1 MRIYDSKD
9 MEAVRSRLSRKAAVE
24 DDVIETVRG
33 IIADVVRRGDEALFE
48 YTKRFDGFELSDDN
62 IRVSQKEFD
71 DAYAAVPKDLLETL
85 KKSADNIEAFHEL
98 QKRDH
103 YERSVGGAVTGR
115 IVRPMQ
121 RAGVYVP
128 GGKAAYPSSVLMNI
142 IPAKIAGVEQIV
154 MVTPPGKTGVI
165 EPLTLVAAHLAGAD
179 MILKIGGA
187 QAVAALAYGTKSVP
201 KVDIITGPGN
211 AYVAAAKR
219 EVYGVVGIDM
229 IAGPS
234 EVLIV
239 ADGSANPA
247 YVAADFLSQAEH
259 DEKAASV
266 LLTPDR
272 ALAERAAAEIERQ
285 LDELPRRDI
294 SAKSVAGYGTIVVTA
309 SLDEAFDIANS
320 IAPEHLEILTEN
332 PRQQLEQVKN
342 AGAVFLG
349 SYSPE
354 PLGDY
359 FAGPNHVLPTS
370 GTARFSSA
378 LSVDVFTKTINYVNY
393 DKESLAACYK
403 DIDRFA
409 KAEGL
414 TAHAKSAAIRFA
426 EEETR

>member
-1 MRIYDSKD
+1 MIKIYDSKD
-9 MEAVRSRLSRKAAVE
+9 IESVRNRLSRKAMVE
-24 DDVIETVRG
+24 DSVLDAVRN
-33 IIADVVRRGDEALFE
+33 IIRGVVERGDEALFE
-48 YTKRFDGFELSDDN
+48 YTKRFDGFELNANN
-62 IRVSQKEFD
+62 IRVTQDEI
-71 DAYAAVPKDLLETL
+71 DAAYRNIPADLLETL
-85 KKSADNIEAFHEL
+85 KKSAENISAFHEL
-98 QKRDH
+98 QKKEG
-103 YERSVGGAVTGR
+103 YERSLDGAVTGR
-115 IVRPMQ
+115 IVLPMQ

-165 EPLTLVAAHLAGAD
+165 EPLTLVAAHMAGAD
-179 MILKIGGA
+179 QILKIGGA
-187 QAVAALAYGTKSVP
+187 QAVAALAYGTQSVS

-234 EVLIV
+234 EVLII
-239 ADGSANPA
+239 ADSSANPA
-247 YVAADFLSQAEH
+247 FVAADFLSQAEH

-272 ALAERAAAEIERQ
+272 ALAERAAEQIERQ
-285 LDELPRRDI
+285 LTDLPRRDI
-294 SAKSVAGYGTIVVTA
+294 AAQSVEDYGTIVVTA
-309 SLDEAFDIANS
+309 SIDEAFDIANS
-320 IAPEHLEILTEN
+320 IAPEHLEILTTKPKSDLN
-332 PRQQLEQVKN
+332 RVRN

-349 SYSPE
+349 EFSPE

-370 GTARFSSA
+370 GTARFSSP
-378 LSVDVFTKTINYVNY
+378 LSVDAFTKTMNYVYY
-393 DKESLAACYK
+393 DKQGLAGCYQ
-403 DIDRFA
+403 DINRFA

-414 TAHAKSAAIRFA
+414 TAHARSATIRF
-426 EEETR
+426 EEEK

>member
-1 MRIYDSKD
+1 MIKIYDSKD
-9 MEAVRSRLSRKAAVE
+9 IATVKNRLSRKASVE
-24 DDVIETVRG
+24 DDVLDAVRD
-33 IIADVVRRGDEALFE
+33 IIRNIKQRGDEALFE
-48 YTKRFDGFELSDDN
+48 YTKRFDGFDLNVDN
-62 IRVSQKEFD
+62 ICVTQDEID
-71 DAYAAVPKDLLETL
+71 TAYRQIPDDLLDTL
-85 KKSADNIEAFHEL
+85 KKSADNIAAFHEL
-98 QKRDH
+98 QKRQG
-103 YERSVGGAVTGR
+103 YERNIGGAVTGR
-115 IVRPMQ
+115 VVLPMQ
-121 RAGVYVP
+121 NAGVYVP

-165 EPLTLVAAHLAGAD
+165 EPLTLVAAHMAGAD
-179 MILKIGGA
+179 LILKIGGS
-187 QAVAALAYGTKSVP
+187 QAVAALAYGTESVP

-234 EVLIV
+234 EVLII
-239 ADGSANPA
+239 ADSSANPA

-272 ALAERAAAEIERQ
+272 TLAERAAAEIEKQ
-285 LDELPRRDI
+285 LKELPRREIAAQSLED
-294 SAKSVAGYGTIVVTA
+294 YGTIVVT
-309 SLDEAFDIANS
+309 SSIDEAFDIANS
-320 IAPEHLEILTEN
+320 IAPEHLEILTESPKEN
-332 PRQQLEQVKN
+332 FIKVKN

-349 SYSPE
+349 DYSPE

-370 GTARFSSA
+370 GTARFSSP
-378 LSVDVFTKTINYVNY
+378 LSVDIFTKTMNYVSYNRQ
-393 DKESLAACYK
+393 SLADCYE

-414 TAHAKSAAIRFA
+414 TAHARSATIRF
-426 EEETR
+426 EGEK